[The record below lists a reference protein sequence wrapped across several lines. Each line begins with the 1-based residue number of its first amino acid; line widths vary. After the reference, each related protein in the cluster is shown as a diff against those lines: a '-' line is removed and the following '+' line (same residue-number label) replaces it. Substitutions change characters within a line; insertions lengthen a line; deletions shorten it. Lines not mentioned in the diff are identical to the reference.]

1 MPIGCFKGIVIGKLL
16 SAENRTDNDMDR
28 QREWRT
34 SRIRLLFRGYPP
46 EFIERVRLAWLAKRR
61 APPSSRRDSSHT
73 ALSQD
78 MLGET
83 FVVLDHCDS
92 LPTTDVAR
100 RIDETMGLSVK
111 IAVRYHAS
119 VGAALRGMAKKAI
132 PSLKPMMRSRTA
144 VVPPRLAQL
153 WLEA

>member
-1 MPIGCFKGIVIGKLL
+1 MDLEWAADERWKPWLSISIRRDPDVEASTWRIRPYSKPGNSHAFTHFASYVPIGCFKGIVIGKLL

-83 FVVLDHCDS
+83 FVVL
-92 LPTTDVAR
+92 
-100 RIDETMGLSVK
+100 
-111 IAVRYHAS
+111 
-119 VGAALRGMAKKAI
+119 
-132 PSLKPMMRSRTA
+132 
-144 VVPPRLAQL
+144 VPPRLAQL